1 VRRCGKACTV
11 EYRPTVFVSDL
22 LTVKCPHARTLRLFF
37 FLFIAAAPNVCG
49 SSVWNL
55 LQVTLLE
62 PGMLRLVLG
71 FWENGGRWYKNH
83 GNIAFRLAN
92 TAVLL

>member
-1 VRRCGKACTV
+1 M
-11 EYRPTVFVSDL
+11 S
-22 LTVKCPHARTLRLFF
+22 
-37 FLFIAAAPNVCG
+37 NVCG